1 MGDGRGKVGKGGRGG
16 TQSAST
22 REAAVINGYR
32 LNSMIGGYRFLVVT
46 DGHRTPVLPISVTE
60 FRYRFPSFIEGLS
73 ISGVWGTEDVSGD
86 ADEQLGR
93 RG

>member
-1 MGDGRGKVGKGGRGG
+1 M
-16 TQSAST
+16 
-22 REAAVINGYR
+22 
-32 LNSMIGGYRFLVVT
+32 VT